1 MAAVQGEGQALE
13 WADTALRADREV
25 VLAAVRNCG
34 YQGFTLSIASA
45 ELRSDRAVVVAA
57 VSRCGQALQWAAP
70 ALRADREVVVVA
82 VTQTEKAMAHAGPA
96 VKADRTAVLAEAAAA
111 RAGGKLVRQ
120 HPASALSSYSAA
132 GPGPAEEPDVAA
144 FCLLPAALQ
153 VGVLQRLAFAA
164 CFTDLPGFAVDGGLA
179 SALQRLRLGHV
190 EDTAT
195 AGCWHSLALEA
206 ASRPGSTLLAGMPA
220 MAVIERAKA
229 EGWCWEAARQ

>member
-1 MAAVQGEGQALE
+1 M
-13 WADTALRADREV
+13 T
-25 VLAAVRNCG
+25 
-34 YQGFTLSIASA
+34 ASA
-45 ELRSDRAVVVAA
+45 VIRYHAS
-57 VSRCGQALQWAAP
+57 SALSAERQS
-70 ALRADREVVVVA
+70 LF
-82 VTQTEKAMAHAGPA
+82 
-96 VKADRTAVLAEAAAA
+96 AEAAGAK
-111 RAGGKLVRQ
+111 AGGRV
-120 HPASALSSYSAA
+120 
-132 GPGPAEEPDVAA
+132 
-144 FCLLPAALQ
+144 
-153 VGVLQRLAFAA
+153 VGALQRLAFAA